1 MALSFDLTGLPLLE
15 NEVAALVAA
24 QQASPSIFT
33 GGATFNTTFVGAK
46 SGTVPGTG
54 GAPALPGPG
63 TMTTAALVQ
72 RLQALLSLA
81 QTLPV

>member
-33 GGATFNTTFVGAK
+33 GGATFNATYSALR
-46 SGTVPGTG
+46 S
-54 GAPALPGPG
+54 GAPPGGPVPAAG
-63 TMTTAALVQ
+63 TMTTSALIQ
-72 RLQALLSLA
+72 RLQALLLLA
-81 QTLPV
+81 QTLPQ